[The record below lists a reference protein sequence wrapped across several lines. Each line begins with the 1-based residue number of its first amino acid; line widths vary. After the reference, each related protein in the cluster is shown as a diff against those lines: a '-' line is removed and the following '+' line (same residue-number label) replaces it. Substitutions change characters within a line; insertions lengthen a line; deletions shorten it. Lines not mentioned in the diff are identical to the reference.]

1 MAKQFW
7 KSWLR
12 RVLQGQP
19 AAPASRR
26 RRQCTPVTVAE
37 LCESRVLLSA
47 HGLGAMARGRAGLE
61 NHPDV
66 AFSHATA
73 SSSSTSATGDAGGC
87 NQSGSSSSSGSSNSD
102 GTNDSSGS
110 TSTTGEHLVFL
121 FGSHTVSTSGHNCDN
136 DSARSDCGSSSSS
149 GSTSSS
155 STSGTTSTT
164 GTDSSSGSSSSTT
177 ETGTAGQAL
186 PSFQVAV
193 ENQSGGV
200 VKSDSSSTVTLTIA
214 SGPTGAVVDSNSTM
228 TATVKNGVATFNN
241 VILDTAGIYTL
252 SATDS
257 NTGVTSAV
265 SGTVTVNAAAA
276 TQLLVQAVT
285 TPGTVGQAITPAVTV
300 TAEDAF
306 GNVATNDNDSVTL
319 NLASGAAGNFTSG
332 STTAVQAQNG
342 VATFDNVALDT
353 ATPLPAGTNPY
364 FLFATQGTL
373 TSSNSN
379 AIEILSA

>member
-1 MAKQFW
+1 
-7 KSWLR
+7 
-12 RVLQGQP
+12 
-19 AAPASRR
+19 
-26 RRQCTPVTVAE
+26 
-37 LCESRVLLSA
+37 
-47 HGLGAMARGRAGLE
+47 
-61 NHPDV
+61 
-66 AFSHATA
+66 
-73 SSSSTSATGDAGGC
+73 
-87 NQSGSSSSSGSSNSD
+87 
-102 GTNDSSGS
+102 
-110 TSTTGEHLVFL
+110 
-121 FGSHTVSTSGHNCDN
+121 
-136 DSARSDCGSSSSS
+136 
-149 GSTSSS
+149 
-155 STSGTTSTT
+155 
-164 GTDSSSGSSSSTT
+164 
-177 ETGTAGQAL
+177 
-186 PSFQVAV
+186 VAV